1 MVRGSQPFAERSMHA
16 LLATLVLAAAPPLVK
31 FERYTLPNG
40 LTVILA
46 QDRRLPVVGVQ
57 LWYHVGA
64 ANEAPGRSGFAH
76 LFEHLMFQGSKHRQG
91 NEQDLFGLLQANGVS
106 DLNASTSNDRTNY
119 FETLPANRLEL
130 ALWLESERMA
140 FLLDGLDQTKLDNQ
154 RDVVRNERRQTTENT
169 PYGKAEVR
177 LVELMFPKPHPYYG
191 YVIGSH
197 EDLQAA
203 TLDDV
208 KAFFR
213 TYYVPNNASLVVAG
227 DFDPTQTRA
236 LIEKYFGPIP
246 RGAPVPPV
254 TAVTQPILSQQRDT
268 LTDEVQ
274 LTRLFVGAIGPAAWS
289 DDGFAFD
296 IAQEILAGGKTGR
309 LYRALVFDR
318 NLAQDVD
325 MALEKSTL
333 GSAAEIRI
341 TLKPGH
347 LPAEAEA
354 VLDAELARLART
366 PPSKEEMQ
374 RAQRSLETRLYRAV
388 ERLNGN
394 GSRAELLSAFEMWKG
409 DPGFVNELVGRWR
422 AVKPEEVSAKVRAV
436 FAPASRVVITVNPA
450 NPPAP
455 VVPAAAANR

>member
-1 MVRGSQPFAERSMHA
+1 MHA
-16 LLATLVLAAAPPLVK
+16 LLASLVLAASPPLVNY
-31 FERYTLPNG
+31 ERYTLPNG

-46 QDRRLPVVGVQ
+46 QDRRLPTVGVH

-91 NEQDLFGLLQANGVS
+91 NEQDFAGLLQANGAS
-106 DLNASTSNDRTNY
+106 DLNASTWNDRTNY
-119 FETLPANRLEL
+119 YETLPSNRLEL
-130 ALWLESERMA
+130 GLWLESERMA

-191 YVIGSH
+191 AVIGSH

-203 TLDDV
+203 TLDEV

-227 DFDPTQTRA
+227 DFDPGQARA

-274 LTRLFVGAIGPAAWS
+274 LTRLFVGAIAPPAWS

-296 IAQEILAGGKTGR
+296 IAQEILAGGKTSR

-325 MALEKSTL
+325 MALDRSTL
-333 GSAAEIRI
+333 GSEAEIRI

-347 LPAEAEA
+347 LAAEGEA

-374 RAQRSLETRLYRAV
+374 RAKRSVEAKLYRAV

-394 GSRAELLSAFEMWKG
+394 GSRADLLSAFEMWKG
-409 DPGFVNELVGRWR
+409 DPGFINGLVDRWR
-422 AVKPEEVSAKVRAV
+422 AVKPEAVSASVRSV
-436 FAPASRVVITVNPA
+436 FAPSVRVVITVNPA
-450 NPPAP
+450 TPPLPDAP
-455 VVPAAAANR
+455 STAAAR